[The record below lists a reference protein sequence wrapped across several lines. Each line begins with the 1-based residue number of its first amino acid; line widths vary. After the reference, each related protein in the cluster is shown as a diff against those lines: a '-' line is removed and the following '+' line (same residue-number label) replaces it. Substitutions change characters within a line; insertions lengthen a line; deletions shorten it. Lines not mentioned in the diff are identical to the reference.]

1 MASKL
6 INVVTP
12 VGELMHVNITGQGKE
27 NYNEDGYE
35 YVANIRMPAAAA
47 KPLMDAIEECLGEV
61 PKGKTVKSRGYREL
75 LIDKDED
82 GNEQLYFPTSKTKE
96 SGRDEKAKKSGII
109 QFAFKTVTAFPD
121 GKPKK
126 VGVYNSAKP
135 PTKLNMG
142 DKLIGNGSKGAI
154 SGKMQHVE
162 RGKEVMVSLYLNAIQ
177 LVDFVEYS
185 GDAGFEG
192 HDDGFTGFSDDMPEA
207 EAPPSKEEA
216 DAPKQTSKPK
226 L

>member
-1 MASKL
+1 MAKDL
-6 INVVTP
+6 VNVVTP
-12 VGELMHVNITGQGKE
+12 TGELYHVNITGQGKE

-35 YVANIRMPAAAA
+35 YVSSVRMPKDKAQ
-47 KPLMDAIEECLGEV
+47 PLMDKIEEVLGEV
-61 PKGKTVKSRGYREL
+61 PKGKTVKSRGYREML
-75 LIDKDED
+75 KDEE
-82 GNEQLYFPTSKTKE
+82 GIYYPTSKTKE
-96 SGRDEKAKKSGII
+96 SGRDDKATKTGII

-126 VGVYNSAKP
+126 VGVYNSANP

-154 SGKMQHVE
+154 SGKMERNE

-177 LVDFVEYS
+177 LVEFVEYQ
-185 GDAGFEG
+185 GDAGFKAQEG
-192 HDDGFTGFSDDMPEA
+192 GFSGFSNEMPGA
-207 EAPPSKEEA
+207 EAPPAK
-216 DAPKQTSKPK
+216 DAEPVKTSKPK